1 MKRFV
6 LCEGPDD
13 LNALRAIAQHL
24 GWAQSIPATSA
35 PGAGQ
40 ERRVS
45 LAAGDTQIDI
55 LVPSKKSGA
64 TGEGK
69 SALARTVADALRML
83 PPQVG
88 PGDESSVGLVAV
100 VFDPDDATVPSFHA
114 EVEKAVRVHATEWS
128 FTGGASAGIWS
139 AQRAV
144 GEIVEVRAVH
154 WRAPGGVVDG
164 LPDQMNLERLLC
176 AVLAAAYPQDV
187 EHFERWLTEI
197 REVSKAAGRKPGTW
211 NAAIHVWLA
220 AVYEKADDINA
231 ASRFL
236 DQQRACKP
244 HIERILAETGLLD
257 DLRPLLGTPR
267 EESRA
272 EAST

>member
-1 MKRFV
+1 MKRLV

-24 GWAQSIPATSA
+24 GWARPAAAATA
-35 PGAGQ
+35 AGAGQ
-40 ERRVS
+40 ERRAI
-45 LAAGDTQIDI
+45 LAAGDTRIEI
-55 LVPSKKSGA
+55 RVPSKTGGA

-69 SALARTVADALRML
+69 SALARMVADGLHML
-83 PPQVG
+83 PPQIG
-88 PGDESSVGLVAV
+88 PGDESSVGLVGV

-114 EVEKAVRVHATEWS
+114 EVENAVRTHAREWVL
-128 FTGGASAGIWS
+128 AGIGAAGVWS
-139 AQRAV
+139 ARREA
-144 GEIVEVRAVH
+144 GELLEVRAVH

-176 AVLAAAYPQDV
+176 AVLVAAYPQDV
-187 EHFERWLTEI
+187 EHIERWLTEI

-211 NAAIHVWLA
+211 KAAIHVWLA
-220 AVYEKADDINA
+220 AVHEKADDINA

-236 DQQRACKP
+236 HQQRECKP